1 MSGVAIPYR
10 SDAQCVRVNKLVV
23 CLCLSVFLLISHP
36 PSLPLNIQNIVYLS
50 SSLTGRP
57 SPSRSPSLS
66 LSSTISLITV
76 SLHPSSSILYS
87 TNPFHPA
94 SRNSV
99 RSWVFAHST
108 RRVKL
113 LCKATWFCPSVIP
126 VMFHC
131 QLTQT
136 MQSFTAV
143 DILSLTCGLRQ
154 WYVLGP
160 AQERTHWQRMIS
172 NICRVAPESCY
183 KQMT

>member
-36 PSLPLNIQNIVYLS
+36 PSLPLNIQNIFYLP

-113 LCKATWFCPSVIP
+113 LVQSNLVLSVGNTCHVSLSINTDNAKL
-126 VMFHC
+126 HC
-131 QLTQT
+131 RGH
-136 MQSFTAV
+136 S
-143 DILSLTCGLRQ
+143 
-154 WYVLGP
+154 
-160 AQERTHWQRMIS
+160 
-172 NICRVAPESCY
+172 
-183 KQMT
+183 

>member
-23 CLCLSVFLLISHP
+23 FLCLSVFLLISHP
-36 PSLPLNIQNIVYLS
+36 PIPPSLPLNIPNVFYLP

-57 SPSRSPSLS
+57 SPSHSPSLS

-87 TNPFHPA
+87 TKTFHPA

-113 LCKATWFCPSVIP
+113 LVQSNLVLSVGNTCHVSLSINTDNAKL
-126 VMFHC
+126 HC
-131 QLTQT
+131 RGH
-136 MQSFTAV
+136 S
-143 DILSLTCGLRQ
+143 
-154 WYVLGP
+154 
-160 AQERTHWQRMIS
+160 
-172 NICRVAPESCY
+172 
-183 KQMT
+183 

>member
-1 MSGVAIPYR
+1 MQSLIVLMR
-10 SDAQCVRVNKLVV
+10 NVSEWTSWLFVSV
-23 CLCLSVFLLISHP
+23 CLSSCWFHIPL
-36 PSLPLNIQNIVYLS
+36 SLPLNIPNIS
-50 SSLTGRP
+50 ISLPPWLAAPLPLPLPLPLTLP
-57 SPSRSPSLS
+57 HFLYSLLFPLSLS
-66 LSSTISLITV
+66 LYTRLPPYFIPPILFTPPAAIQYGHGY
-76 SLHPSSSILYS
+76 LHIRQVEWNYC
-87 TNPFHPA
+87 A
-94 SRNSV
+94 
-99 RSWVFAHST
+99 
-108 RRVKL
+108 KQ
-113 LCKATWFCPSVIP
+113 P

-160 AQERTHWQRMIS
+160 AQERTHWQRMNS

>member
-23 CLCLSVFLLISHP
+23 CLCLSVFLFISPP
-36 PSLPLNIQNIVYLS
+36 PSLPLTIPNISPPSLPLIIPNIFYLP

-57 SPSRSPSLS
+57 SPSPSHSLS

-76 SLHPSSSILYS
+76 SLHPSSYILYS
-87 TNPFHPA
+87 TNPIHPV

-113 LCKATWFCPSVIP
+113 RVQSNLVLSVGNTCHVSLSINTANAKL
-126 VMFHC
+126 HC
-131 QLTQT
+131 REH
-136 MQSFTAV
+136 S
-143 DILSLTCGLRQ
+143 
-154 WYVLGP
+154 
-160 AQERTHWQRMIS
+160 
-172 NICRVAPESCY
+172 
-183 KQMT
+183 